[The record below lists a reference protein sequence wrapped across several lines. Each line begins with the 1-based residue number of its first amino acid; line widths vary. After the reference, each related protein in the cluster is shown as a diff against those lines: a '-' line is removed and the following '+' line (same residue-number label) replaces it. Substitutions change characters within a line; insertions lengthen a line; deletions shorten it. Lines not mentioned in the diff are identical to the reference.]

1 MATFAE
7 IDENNIVV
15 NILKVPDSQE
25 HRGQEYLAEDLNL
38 GGIWKQTSF
47 NTRAGIHY
55 DENGEPDN
63 GIPIRMN
70 HAMIGGHYDPEGD
83 AFYPPQPVGHPSFI
97 LNKENLIRLGFDDDQ
112 QKVLQDFYLKRNYS
126 PLWINDSYTLSTFF
140 TSSTYTEYYVD
151 VYNLNPSL
159 TGSEVQFDLQYGHIH
174 GSGSTPINP
183 TVQGYSPSRVVYG
196 QYRNL
201 VYGTETDNFSFDGV
215 TTAQQI
221 YIINIARSRYKES
234 IQPGSLNLSLRSGS
248 ATIQLTDDSNAT
260 SLTRFIGE
268 NRIFYIISGSNG
280 TPYTA
285 AASASYY
292 GIMLPDL
299 GFIVLNASGSLTPY
313 IQAASLATS
322 SVNNHLKLWASL
334 VSGSNFQ
341 LRSQETVSSRFF
353 FTRVKNS
360 EFNYTTNPS
369 IIDTNGNLLYT
380 TLINNPQTF
389 ITTVGM
395 YNDNNELLAVAK
407 LSKPLVKDFTKEA
420 LIRIKLDY

>member
-1 MATFAE
+1 MSFVRYNTEDSVISAE
-7 IDENNIVV
+7 SV
-15 NILKVPDSQE
+15 
-25 HRGQEYLAEDLNL
+25 
-38 GGIWKQTSF
+38 
-47 NTRAGIHY
+47 
-55 DENGEPDN
+55 
-63 GIPIRMN
+63 IRPM
-70 HAMIGGHYDPEGD
+70 
-83 AFYPPQPVGHPSFI
+83 
-97 LNKENLIRLGFDDDQ
+97 
-112 QKVLQDFYLKRNYS
+112 
-126 PLWINDSYTLSTFF
+126 WINEAYTLSTFF
-140 TSSTYTEYYVD
+140 TQSGYTEYYLD
-151 VYNLNPSL
+151 VYNANPSL
-159 TGSEVQFDLQYGHIH
+159 TGSEVQFDIQYGHIA
-174 GSGSTPINP
+174 GSGSVPINL
-183 TVQGYSPSRVVYG
+183 TVPGYSPSRVVYG

-201 VYGTETDNFSFDGV
+201 VYGTETENFSFDGGV

-221 YIINIARSRYKES
+221 YVINIARSRYKES
-234 IQPGSLNLSLRSGS
+234 IQPGSLNLTLISGS
-248 ATIQLTDDSNAT
+248 AAIKLTDDSNTT

-280 TPYTA
+280 NAFTSSA
-285 AASASYY
+285 ATTYY

-313 IQAASLATS
+313 IQAANLTTASAQD
-322 SVNNHLKLWASL
+322 NHVKLWRSI
-334 VSGSNFQ
+334 VSGSSSGSFQ

-369 IIDTNGNLLYT
+369 IIDANGNLLFT